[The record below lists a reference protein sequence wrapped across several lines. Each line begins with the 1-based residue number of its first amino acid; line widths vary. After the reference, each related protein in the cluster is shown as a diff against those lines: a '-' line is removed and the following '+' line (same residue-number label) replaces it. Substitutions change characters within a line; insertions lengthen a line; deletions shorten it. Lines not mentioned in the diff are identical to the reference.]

1 MQISSGQLGAAR
13 PWQRGS
19 EMTAECSIS
28 LFHFLFFQIWKHLLS
43 QEEKKKPR
51 QQQARSCC
59 VCVEEMSQ
67 CTAVIETRSS
77 AMLQQPP
84 NTQTNSPQQSPVE
97 QTNPQGIALRG
108 RSKPVRCAQ
117 LCPCHVPL
125 DGIAAWF
132 QSFVPPSNGEAP
144 GESALPTVSMLPFS
158 VLLQTLRREDE

>member
-1 MQISSGQLGAAR
+1 MQHFVISFFIFSDLETFVVSGG
-13 PWQRGS
+13 
-19 EMTAECSIS
+19 
-28 LFHFLFFQIWKHLLS
+28 K
-43 QEEKKKPR
+43 KKKPR
-51 QQQARSCC
+51 RQQARSCC

-97 QTNPQGIALRG
+97 QTNPRGIALGG

-125 DGIAAWF
+125 DGTAAWF

-144 GESALPTVSMLPFS
+144 GESALPTVSMLPSS